1 MNKRVQPSVPASPAP
16 PMAQGELLERAA
28 AGDERALAVLYDT
41 YAGPLY
47 GYGLQRLGDPQ
58 LAEEF
63 VQGVM
68 VKLWRL
74 ASRYDRTRA
83 SVTTWVYTIA
93 RTVAIDVHRR
103 RSRWEEP
110 APAPDHP
117 ETVDAL
123 DDLLR
128 AEAVRAAL
136 ERVSPEHREVLRLA
150 YFAGLSQAEIAS
162 RLGLPLG
169 TVKSRTYYGLRALRL
184 ACEEL
189 GVEV

>member
-1 MNKRVQPSVPASPAP
+1 MQ
-16 PMAQGELLERAA
+16 RAA

-47 GYGLQRLGDPQ
+47 GYGLRRLGDPH
-58 LAEEF
+58 LAEDF
-63 VQGVM
+63 VQRVM

-74 ASRYDRTRA
+74 AARYDGTRA

-93 RTVAIDVHRR
+93 RTVVIDVHRH

-110 APAPDHP
+110 VEPPD
-117 ETVDAL
+117 ELSTL
-123 DDLLR
+123 DELDGLLR

-136 ERVSPEHREVLRLA
+136 ERVSDEHREVLRLA
-150 YFAGLSQAEIAS
+150 YFSRLSQTEIAA

-169 TVKSRTYYGLRALRL
+169 TVKSRTYYGLRAFRL

-189 GVEV
+189 GVQP